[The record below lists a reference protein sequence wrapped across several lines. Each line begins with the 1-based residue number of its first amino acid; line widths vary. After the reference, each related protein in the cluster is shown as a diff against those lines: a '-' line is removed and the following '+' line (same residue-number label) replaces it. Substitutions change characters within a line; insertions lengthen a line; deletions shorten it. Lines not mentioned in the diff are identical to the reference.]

1 MKRKTLITILQ
12 YVVFLGLGI
21 WLIIHMSNQMSA
33 QDKQDMFDSISHVRL
48 WMLVPIFIAGFI
60 SHWARALRWKL
71 LLKPLKIYPTTTNT
85 VLAVLI
91 GYVVNLLVP
100 RMGEVAK
107 CTILAKYENVPADK
121 MIGTIVAERT
131 FDVFTLGIIT
141 LIAFIS
147 QMDVIG
153 EYAGSIFGAIAA
165 KGILLVVA
173 IAGLVL
179 MVVFLVLVYRK
190 YKESKVGKFIKGL
203 ADGVRSIIIMKH
215 RGKFFLYTFL
225 IWLMYWSQVYLGF
238 LSLPATEHLS
248 GIIALVVLVF
258 GSVGMIATPGGIGA
272 YPILLAQILVFYNI
286 NLADGNAFGWVSWSV
301 QTGMVI
307 IFGITSLIVLPIYNR
322 RKHDAQA
329 AMDTE

>member
-1 MKRKTLITILQ
+1 MKKKTLITIAQ

-33 QDKQDMFDSISHVRL
+33 QDKLDMYNSIKQVRL
-48 WMLVPIFIAGFI
+48 WMLIPIFIAGFL
-60 SHWARALRWKL
+60 SHWFRALRWKL

-85 VLAVLI
+85 TLAVLI
-91 GYVVNLLVP
+91 GYIVNLMVP

-107 CTILAKYENVPADK
+107 CTILAKYEKVPPDK

-131 FDVFTLGIIT
+131 FDVFILGIIT

-147 QMDVIG
+147 QVDVIG

-165 KGILLVVA
+165 KGAFLVAAVFCLILM
-173 IAGLVL
+173 I
-179 MVVFLVLVYRK
+179 VFLVVIYRR
-190 YKESKVGKFIKGL
+190 YKESKVGRFIKGL
-203 ADGVRSIIIMKH
+203 ADGVRSIAVMKH

-225 IWLMYWSQVYLGF
+225 IWLMYWSQVYIGF

-248 GIIALVVLVF
+248 GIIAVVVLVF

-286 NLADGNAFGWVSWSV
+286 KITDGSAYGWVSWSV
-301 QTGMVI
+301 QTGIVI
-307 IFGITSLIVLPIYNR
+307 ILGIISLIILPIYNR